1 MAFLQGNSLVSE
13 IWLDNRDDLLEGDN
27 FVVIY
32 YLSASEKWLPL
43 LGLALLKGEYCTP
56 F

>member
-1 MAFLQGNSLVSE
+1 VAYLEGNNLVSE
-13 IWLDNRDDLLEGDN
+13 IWLDDRGDLERDN

-43 LGLALLKGEYCTP
+43 LGVALLKGEYCTP